1 MLMGRLFS
9 RSKGMDF
16 FLDRRGSRVTWVIA
30 AVCVVVVFLGT
41 AFVLLSGKTPDKK
54 RQTVPAVFQREI
66 REPLKRYAVSNP
78 VAIKSE
84 KPEAESGAPLEV
96 ALQET
101 SGQGVEDPSNEGFS
115 QMRNVLPD
123 DPPGRGSLLQ
133 SPDEPAPPVLS
144 ETREVPQTSLSSS
157 AGKPPLVAENF
168 QPTDKALRPGNDKP
182 ALSSPSEVSDLSE
195 ASRARPSEGL
205 AGAKSG
211 SNAQGWEKLTV
222 IVEVGNVREGP
233 SVKEKVVFTVA
244 RGDTVQVA
252 DQKGNWCA
260 VLMDDGRSGWVHR
273 SLLYVPRPSSS
284 KESSKASSV
293 GTEKVIQGIRTVV
306 TDPDHAQIVFELN
319 GYYPPE
325 IVVIEGESPRV
336 VCDFF
341 GVRLAPGVGKK
352 LPVTTGVVKRIRV
365 GIHKG
370 QKPKTRVV
378 LDLEGGQNY
387 AVEQFF
393 FEKENYY
400 AIMVNAGE

>member
-16 FLDRRGSRVTWVIA
+16 FLDRRGSRVAWLIA
-30 AVCVVVVFLGT
+30 AICVVVVFLGI
-41 AFVLLSGKTPDKK
+41 AFVLLSGKTSDKK
-54 RQTVPAVFQREI
+54 RQIVPATFHQEI

-78 VAIKSE
+78 VAMKSE
-84 KPEAESGAPLEV
+84 KPEAESGAPLE
-96 ALQET
+96 AGLQET
-101 SGQGVEDPSNEGFS
+101 SGQDVEAPSNDGFS
-115 QMRNVLPD
+115 QMQDVLPD
-123 DPPGRGSLLQ
+123 DPPGKGILLQ
-133 SPDEPAPPVLS
+133 LPDEPTPPVLS
-144 ETREVPQTSLSSS
+144 DPREVPQTSLSSS

-168 QPTDKALRPGNDKP
+168 KPTDKTLHPNNDNP
-182 ALSSPSEVSDLSE
+182 ALILPPEVSNLSE

-211 SNAQGWEKLTV
+211 SNAQGREKLTV

-260 VLMDDGRSGWVHR
+260 VVMDDGRSGWAHR
-273 SLLYVPRPSSS
+273 SLLYAPHPSTS
-284 KESSKASSV
+284 KESPEASST
-293 GTEKVIQGIRTVV
+293 GTKKVIQGIRTVV

-365 GIHKG
+365 GVHKG

>member
-16 FLDRRGSRVTWVIA
+16 FLDRRRSKVAWVIA
-30 AVCVVVVFLGT
+30 AICIVVVFLGI

-54 RQTVPAVFQREI
+54 MQTVTATFQQKI
-66 REPLKRYAVSNP
+66 REPLKRYVVSNP
-78 VAIKSE
+78 VSTKNE
-84 KPEAESGAPLEV
+84 KPGTEPGAPLETG
-96 ALQET
+96 LKET
-101 SGQGVEDPSNEGFS
+101 SGQGVEAPSNDGFS
-115 QMRNVLPD
+115 QMQDVLPD
-123 DPPGRGSLLQ
+123 DPPGKGLLLQ
-133 SPDEPAPPVLS
+133 SPDEPAPPVSS
-144 ETREVPQTSLSSS
+144 ETREVPQTSLSVSD
-157 AGKPPLVAENF
+157 GKSPLVAENF
-168 QPTDKALRPGNDKP
+168 QLTDKTLHPSNDKP
-182 ALSSPSEVSDLSE
+182 ALSSPSKVSDLSE
-195 ASRARPSEGL
+195 ANRARPSEGP

-211 SNAQGWEKLTV
+211 SDVQGREKLTV

-233 SVKEKVVFTVA
+233 SVKEKVAFTVA

-252 DQKGNWCA
+252 DKKGNWCA
-260 VLMDDGRSGWVHR
+260 ILMDDGRSGWAHR
-273 SLLYVPRPSSS
+273 SLLYAPLPSPS
-284 KESSKASSV
+284 KESSKASPT
-293 GTEKVIQGIRTVV
+293 GKEKVIQGIRTVV

-365 GIHKG
+365 GVHKG

-378 LDLEGGQNY
+378 LDLGGGRNY

-400 AIMVNAGE
+400 AIMVKAGE